1 MIGSSAT
8 TPGRVTPGGV
18 VRKHNVKTLTNP
30 RLLYLKAALFV
41 VAGTAAGC
49 LVVVRQPALMTV
61 LLLVITVWAFCRAY
75 YFVFYVIEHYID
87 PLYRFSGVVA
97 FMRYLLS
104 RQGAQPPRSSE

>member
-1 MIGSSAT
+1 M
-8 TPGRVTPGGV
+8 
-18 VRKHNVKTLTNP
+18 KTITNP
-30 RLLYLKAALFV
+30 RVLYLKAALFV
-41 VAGTAAGC
+41 IAGTAAGG

-87 PLYRFSGVVA
+87 PSYRFSGVVA

-104 RQGAQPPRSSE
+104 VRHGTPPSRSSQ